1 MNVNDNG
8 VGVNYLK
15 SIGNTP
21 LLRLSK
27 ICPRGNLYVKAEWYN
42 PGRSVKD
49 RAALQ
54 MVRSAIDSGELTAEK
69 TILDATS
76 GNTGIAYAMI
86 GTLLGYKVKLCIPG
100 NVTASRIRI
109 LRVYGAELVLTD
121 PLRGSDGAI
130 EAVRKLYAENP
141 EEYYYPDQYSN
152 ENNWKA
158 HFQTTGPEIIE
169 QTRSRVSHF
178 VATLGTSGTF
188 MGVGRYLKSINPQI
202 QLYEVQPDSPFH
214 GLEGLKHMDTAI
226 VPRIYDPHF
235 ADRKMTCRTEDAY
248 HMVKAMALQEGML
261 IGVSGG
267 AAVQCALKVAR
278 EHPEGTVVTI
288 IPDNGDKYLEER
300 FWDE

>member
-1 MNVNDNG
+1 
-8 VGVNYLK
+8 
-15 SIGNTP
+15 
-21 LLRLSK
+21 
-27 ICPRGNLYVKAEWYN
+27 
-42 PGRSVKD
+42 
-49 RAALQ
+49 
-54 MVRSAIDSGELTAEK
+54 
-69 TILDATS
+69 
-76 GNTGIAYAMI
+76 MI

-188 MGVGRYLKSINPQI
+188 MGVGRYLKSINRKSSSTKCNPI
-202 QLYEVQPDSPFH
+202 RPF
-214 GLEGLKHMDTAI
+214 TAWK
-226 VPRIYDPHF
+226 D
-235 ADRKMTCRTEDAY
+235 
-248 HMVKAMALQEGML
+248 
-261 IGVSGG
+261 
-267 AAVQCALKVAR
+267 
-278 EHPEGTVVTI
+278 
-288 IPDNGDKYLEER
+288 
-300 FWDE
+300 